1 MKHQLHPIR
10 TEADYEAALK
20 SVEVFFG
27 APQEPDPNSAEGAYF
42 EALVTLIE
50 GYERKLYFI
59 EPPTPIEAIKF
70 RMERAGLSV
79 ADMEPY
85 IGSRDRVYEVLAGTR
100 RFPHQVQSHAGALPK
115 LRSFEFR
122 ERTDDLH
129 RHLPRG
135 GGRINRFGRT
145 QKACPPSC
153 GTFALQSN
161 TSLRA
166 RIISPF
172 Q

>member
-20 SVEVFFG
+20 SGEVFFD

-70 RMERAGLSV
+70 RMEQAGLSV
-79 ADMEPY
+79 ADMAPY
-85 IGSRDRVYEVLAGTR
+85 IGSRNRVYEVLAGTR
-100 RFPHQVQSHAGALPK
+100 SLSIAMMRRLVKLGIPAQALLGQELAAPH
-115 LRSFEFR
+115 
-122 ERTDDLH
+122 
-129 RHLPRG
+129 
-135 GGRINRFGRT
+135 
-145 QKACPPSC
+145 
-153 GTFALQSN
+153 
-161 TSLRA
+161 
-166 RIISPF
+166 
-172 Q
+172 